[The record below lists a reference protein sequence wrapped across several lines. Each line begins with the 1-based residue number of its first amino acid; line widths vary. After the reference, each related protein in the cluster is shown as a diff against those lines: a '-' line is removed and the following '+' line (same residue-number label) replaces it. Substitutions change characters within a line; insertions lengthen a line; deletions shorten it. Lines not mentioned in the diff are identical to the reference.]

1 MKAQSQPRHVAA
13 AVSHPSKTTPG
24 VSNGIQHFALIFKA
38 LSRFVLLLG
47 HTGSMLFW
55 TLLWIVILAI
65 SFCLEVLYLFIRSG
79 IHSSSSLGSL
89 LVSLRCH
96 ALREL
101 LLTPHLK
108 FSPFSVTICH
118 DHYSCHPG
126 ICLTSHPGLH
136 MKMCQTALGLY
147 SIIFFSSQH
156 ISLSKDHFIFPF
168 FSCKLSL
175 PIRGLVCFCHFYIPL
190 TRRMVL
196 KRCLLKK

>member
-38 LSRFVLLLG
+38 LSRFFLLLG

-118 DHYSCHPG
+118 DQLSSRNLFDFPSWVTYENVPNCFRV
-126 ICLTSHPGLH
+126 I
-136 MKMCQTALGLY
+136 LY
-147 SIIFFSSQH
+147 NFLF
-156 ISLSKDHFIFPF
+156 LPAY
-168 FSCKLSL
+168 LSL
-175 PIRGLVCFCHFYIPL
+175 
-190 TRRMVL
+190 
-196 KRCLLKK
+196 